1 MRTIQL
7 LLVLL
12 GCSLGIMAA
21 DGPRPWNDYRTI
33 LWMGGSVQKN
43 KERWPVIFERLRE
56 MGINTAMVG
65 RDDDPKPFID
75 AGFGYYVENVI
86 NKGLCLKFS
95 SSVTNWSKFID
106 EWMKTR
112 DEKAFVRDYSFDD
125 STWRESVFDVMRKAA
140 RHHAPFGPVAYDLRD
155 ELSVTIS
162 ANPFDYDFSPTALA
176 GFREWLKTQYGTLEK
191 LNEQWETDFPSW
203 DAVMPF
209 STDRIKAR
217 MVTGERMP
225 NGPPDW
231 SELKNVKFDPAV
243 AGKNPTRWNFS
254 PWCDH
259 RTYMDIS
266 LAHTLDDL
274 RKEAHNLDP
283 QTPVGIEGT
292 QMPHAFG
299 GYDLWRLSQAVDW
312 MEPYDVCNSREI
324 LASFM
329 PGKPM
334 MSTVFENDTN
344 AAQRRL
350 WHLLLLGDRGCI
362 VWWSEDAIDWSKP
375 DLPLTAKG
383 RALAPVLTQ
392 MTSPLAQLFMLAEK
406 QYDPIAIHYS
416 QPSIQVAWLLESAS
430 DGKTWPRRFSSF
442 EATHN
447 RHAQVRNGW
456 MKLLQDLGYT
466 PRFID
471 TGRISGGELLAAGCR
486 ILVLPNTMAQSEQ
499 GYRQLF
505 EWRDRL
511 PGNHIVAIE
520 GRVGQF
526 DDRGRVRGDSE
537 SDLITSSVLGLLN
550 GEEGN
555 APLVQF
561 GLIGEQDPFDPN
573 SPFARPV
580 TSESLSC
587 YAAARLGAPND
598 TKVAERAKR
607 VFETV
612 LPQSVR
618 TPVSARVLTHRYKLG
633 TTRLLAFERNIEWKM
648 SEDLKQAG
656 GNAELEKPVTFT
668 AEWDEA
674 AEVVDLWTGKRLG
687 RTNKIEVNLDPWRP
701 SLYALLPAPVEG
713 DVVAELLKSPRP

>member
-1 MRTIQL
+1 MRPFVSI
-7 LLVLL
+7 LVFL
-12 GCSLGIMAA
+12 SFSPPVTAA
-21 DGPRPWNDYRTI
+21 DGPRPWNDYRAI

-43 KERWPVIFERLRE
+43 KGRWPVMFDRLRE

-75 AGFGYYVENVI
+75 AGFGYYVENII

-106 EWMKTR
+106 EWSKTR
-112 DEKAFVRDYSFDD
+112 DEKAFVRGYSFDD
-125 STWRESVFDVMRKAA
+125 SAWRESVFDVMRKAA

-176 GFREWLKTQYGTLEK
+176 GFREWLKTQYTDLAA
-191 LNEQWETDFPSW
+191 LNVQWETDFPSW

-225 NGPPDW
+225 KGPPDW
-231 SELKNVKFDPAV
+231 SKLKDVKFDPAQ

-266 LAHTLDDL
+266 LARTLDDL
-274 RKEAHNLDP
+274 RQEARKLDP
-283 QTPVGIEGT
+283 HTPVGIEGT
-292 QMPHAFG
+292 QMASAFG

-329 PGKPM
+329 PGKTM
-334 MSTVFENDTN
+334 MSTVFETDTN

-362 VWWSEDAIDWSKP
+362 VWWSEDAIDWTKP

-383 RALAPVLTQ
+383 QALAPVLKQ
-392 MTSPLAQLFMLAEK
+392 MTSPLAQIFMLAEK
-406 QYDPIAIHYS
+406 EYDPIAIHYS
-416 QPSIQVAWLLESAS
+416 QPSIQVAWLLESTA

-447 RHAQVRNGW
+447 KHAQVRNGALKV
-456 MKLLQDLGYT
+456 MQDLGFT
-466 PRFID
+466 PRFVSSEQLERGLVTREQIKIVALPESLAVSKKEASLLPLHHD
-471 TGRISGGELLAAGCR
+471 GSGFETIEFPQLPSFDERGRLIPFSQGVRTKETIADYATGRLKDPDPATGNWSRPILAHLTHGK
-486 ILVLPNTMAQSEQ
+486 VLP
-499 GYRQLF
+499 
-505 EWRDRL
+505 
-511 PGNHIVAIE
+511 AI
-520 GRVGQF
+520 RV
-526 DDRGRVRGDSE
+526 
-537 SDLITSSVLGLLN
+537 
-550 GEEGN
+550 
-555 APLVQF
+555 P
-561 GLIGEQDPFDPN
+561 P
-573 SPFARPV
+573 
-580 TSESLSC
+580 
-587 YAAARLGAPND
+587 
-598 TKVAERAKR
+598 
-607 VFETV
+607 
-612 LPQSVR
+612 
-618 TPVSARVLTHRYKLG
+618 SARVLTHRYKLG
-633 TTRLLAFERNIEWKM
+633 TSRLLAFERNIEWKM
-648 SEDLKQAG
+648 SEELKQAG

-687 RTNKIEVNLDPWRP
+687 KTNKIEVNLDPWRP
-701 SLYALLPAPVEG
+701 SLYALLSAPLDG
-713 DVVAELLKSPRP
+713 DVIAQLLEFARPKSAAQ